1 MQGLYS
7 TIDINGVTFMMRKT
21 LALGTIMAGVLAAG
35 CSSVPKISQA
45 QLTNKMQLPVSA
57 SNPSPRGAE
66 VSKAVIFDVD
76 TSAAQTAD
84 DAQAGEPIRFA
95 IDGYLNDA
103 GAEMVDRTLA
113 TELKDELLRA
123 EMGGAGSYKGAPI
136 ADYAVKTTVTQ
147 ASFGSS
153 FSEARSW
160 VDDKGKRHTNP
171 AKCNYAGK
179 VAISVDV
186 YTVPELNRV
195 KSFRGEGSESA
206 SEETRNSNCSATGGN
221 MIRAAAIDSVYEI
234 QEELK
239 AFFAPIGYV
248 LNGYEISENEF
259 VLKTSLTS
267 DLGAKPGRGVRLI
280 NVTAEGDRYPVGEG
294 KIADPVVGSG
304 AFVVVDDE
312 VISKVRIG
320 DEVRIDHSC
329 SFMGCDMDMMLGAN

>member
-1 MQGLYS
+1 M
-7 TIDINGVTFMMRKT
+7 IRKT
-21 LALGTIMAGVLAAG
+21 LALGTIAASVLAAG
-35 CSSVPKISQA
+35 CSSTPKITQD
-45 QLTNKMQLPVSA
+45 QLSKEMQLPVSA

-76 TSAAQTAD
+76 TSSAQTAD
-84 DAQAGEPIRFA
+84 DAQAGEPVRFA

-103 GAEMVDRTLA
+103 GAKLVDRSLA
-113 TELKDELLRA
+113 AELKDEVLRA
-123 EMGGAGSYKGAPI
+123 EMGGAGAYKGAPV

-153 FSEARSW
+153 FSEASSW
-160 VDDKGKRHTNP
+160 VDDDGEQHTTP
-171 AKCNYAGK
+171 PKCNYSST

-195 KSFRGEGSESA
+195 KSFRGEGSESS
-206 SEETRNSNCSATGGN
+206 SEETRSSNCAANGGN
-221 MIRAAAIDSVYEI
+221 MVRAAATDSVYEI
-234 QEELK
+234 QEDLK
-239 AFFAPIGYV
+239 AFFSPIGYV
-248 LNGYEISENEF
+248 MSGYEISEDEY

-294 KIADPVVGSG
+294 KIADPVVSSG
-304 AFVVVDDE
+304 AFVVVDDT
-312 VISKVRIG
+312 VITKVRVG

-329 SFMGCDMDMMLGAN
+329 SFMGCNMDTMLGAN